1 MKHFRNFEVVP
12 YFAYIFNAEAN
23 TDATKVQLYG
33 GSIAEPVAVYEE
45 SDDLLEALF
54 PKDKTI
60 FLMCQSG
67 GRVAQMMKILE
78 VKGYDM
84 SKIYN
89 VGGVGQYTDSKY
101 ASLLTNTGEFT
112 VEATYVVTELT
123 RK

>member
-1 MKHFRNFEVVP
+1 
-12 YFAYIFNAEAN
+12 
-23 TDATKVQLYG
+23 
-33 GSIAEPVAVYEE
+33 
-45 SDDLLEALF
+45 
-54 PKDKTI
+54 
-60 FLMCQSG
+60 MCQSG

-101 ASLLTNTGEFT
+101 APYLTNTGEFT
-112 VEATYVVTELT
+112 VEATYIVTELT